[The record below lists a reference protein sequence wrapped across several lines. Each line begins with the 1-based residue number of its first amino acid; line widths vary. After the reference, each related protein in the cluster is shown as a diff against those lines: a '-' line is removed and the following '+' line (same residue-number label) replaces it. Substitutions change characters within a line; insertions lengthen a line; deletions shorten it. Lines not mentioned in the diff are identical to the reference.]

1 MPTKPHL
8 FRLHSPPG
16 RHGWVGAAFA
26 PALGMDFYERPPNRC
41 CKQNA
46 RLERLLVE
54 YCVQPPS
61 HRSSGIASH
70 FKCFSSRLLAVL
82 AFVVLT
88 KGIAKRRSNWRSTR
102 FSVFI
107 SRLQPGGRRA
117 SVDLVFDEPHTA
129 RTPRLRLVPIKVAL
143 VRRGLLIAT
152 SVHSS
157 SHENRV
163 VITGIGLVT
172 SIGHSREAVWQA
184 VQRGES
190 GVGRLTGIAGIPDGL
205 LLGATVD
212 IDTEFPGQ
220 LKNIPLCR
228 HSAAE
233 ALADARV
240 NLARVD
246 RDRFGCSIG
255 AHMGDSDYV
264 VEQLGRHDLLPSGKV
279 PWWKQLLPN
288 SSCSVVANDYG
299 LRGPRLSNSTACAS
313 GTIAILKAIRA
324 IHDGQCDIALAGS
337 SEAIHPL
344 FAAGFY
350 NMRVLAEHD
359 EPARAC
365 RPFDLNRNGFVMG
378 EGAGI
383 LVLERLDHAQR
394 RGAAIY
400 AEAIGGRM
408 LTDGR
413 HMTNLDA
420 NSDAIIE
427 LIKGAMRAAGVV
439 PRDISYVNAHGTGT
453 QQNDLLESRG
463 IRAAFGRAADSVCVS
478 SNKSML
484 GHLVNASGSVE
495 FAITALAL
503 RDGFAPPTLNLTHPD
518 PECDLDCIPLVG
530 RVQPLE
536 HALKLSIAFGGHL
549 AAVVL
554 RRWTG
559 ADAREARPI
568 YRQAA

>member
-1 MPTKPHL
+1 M
-8 FRLHSPPG
+8 
-16 RHGWVGAAFA
+16 
-26 PALGMDFYERPPNRC
+26 
-41 CKQNA
+41 
-46 RLERLLVE
+46 
-54 YCVQPPS
+54 
-61 HRSSGIASH
+61 
-70 FKCFSSRLLAVL
+70 
-82 AFVVLT
+82 
-88 KGIAKRRSNWRSTR
+88 
-102 FSVFI
+102 
-107 SRLQPGGRRA
+107 
-117 SVDLVFDEPHTA
+117 
-129 RTPRLRLVPIKVAL
+129 
-143 VRRGLLIAT
+143 
-152 SVHSS
+152 
-157 SHENRV
+157 
-163 VITGIGLVT
+163 ITGIGLFT

-212 IDTEFPGQ
+212 IDSEFPGQ

-240 NLARVD
+240 NLAHVD

-264 VEQLGRHDLLPSGKV
+264 VERLGRHDLLPTGKV

-288 SSCSVVANDYG
+288 TSCALVANDYG

-365 RPFDLNRNGFVMG
+365 RPFDLHRNGFVMG
-378 EGAGI
+378 EGAGM

-400 AEAIGGRM
+400 AEAIGGRL
-408 LTDGR
+408 LTDAR

-427 LIKGAMRAAGVV
+427 LINGTMRAAGVV
-439 PRDISYVNAHGTGT
+439 PRDIAYVNAHGTGT

-478 SNKSML
+478 SNKAML

-495 FAITALAL
+495 LAITALAL
-503 RDGFAPPTLNLTHPD
+503 RDGFAPPTLNLTDPD

-530 RVQPLE
+530 RVRPLE

-549 AAVVL
+549 AAVML
-554 RRWTG
+554 RRWTS